1 MAATGRGGFPFRSG
15 WLGRG
20 GGKGANPRKIVKVA
34 VTAADRAIWQ
44 DWAFN
49 AASGNLTLTFTQ
61 LLDEGNTLYA
71 PAVGLNLLPNL
82 FSDGDTLYTPAI
94 GLNLLPNLFSDGDTL
109 YAPAVSAGGGVSATQ
124 PLQKPTAVLRIAV
137 SRNVRDIYLNRRFKV
152 EARYPGG
159 RTILK
164 AKVATRGR
172 AFAAALR
179 AAAPQT
185 SATAA
190 GGSGSYTSNPQGASG
205 SIWQRNPEQAIVN
218 EP

>member
-1 MAATGRGGFPFRSG
+1 MPGQGDYPLLSSWLTRRGRGRGRLLYDASPLSG
-15 WLGRG
+15 TGQNLKTAWNDWFFEPAAG
-20 GGKGANPRKIVKVA
+20 GG
-34 VTAADRAIWQ
+34 
-44 DWAFN
+44 
-49 AASGNLTLTFTQ
+49 LTLTFTGV
-61 LLDEGNTLYA
+61 LSDSDTLYA
-71 PAVGLNLLPNL
+71 PAV
-82 FSDGDTLYTPAI
+82 